1 MAQREPGWNVGHS
14 KERFLSLQ
22 WLKSVEG
29 QTWRETGLR
38 DTCFDMGMRKY
49 ILSHPLPATLL
60 LSLDFLPFHPLLSSP
75 QRPASGPV
83 TDLWLHLYP

>member
-38 DTCFDMGMRKY
+38 DTCFDMGKV
-49 ILSHPLPATLL
+49 
-60 LSLDFLPFHPLLSSP
+60 
-75 QRPASGPV
+75 GGE
-83 TDLWLHLYP
+83 